1 MRRKVVKGPVGIIAA
16 AMGVGV
22 AIFQFYTAGFGV
34 LPPREQR
41 SVHLL
46 FLLPLAFL
54 YYPARKKSNQ
64 EKATTVDIIL
74 AVLAMAVGVYIL
86 TQRNRLLMR
95 WEHVSPVLILDMVFG
110 GIAIALLIE
119 ATRRAVSP
127 AFAIVAGICL
137 MYLPVASRMPVM
149 LRGHSFSFPRIIELS
164 YLLTDEG
171 IYGVMTGISA
181 TFIFLFILFGA
192 FVLTFGAGDFFIKL
206 ATAVAGRARGGPAK
220 MAVLASGL
228 FGMISGVAT
237 ANVYVTGS
245 FTIPLMKKIGYRK
258 EFAGAVEAAA
268 STGGQYMPPVMG
280 AGAFIMAA
288 ILGIPYLSV
297 IKAALAAAVLYFIA
311 VGLMVHWEALKTGLV
326 GIPKEQIPKIRT
338 ILPQSYM
345 IIPVVTLIY
354 YLVRGYSPLR
364 AGYNAILVMVAVFI
378 LGSIFDKNKKIADVP
393 MKLLRT
399 FEMAG
404 KNAVVIAIACACAG
418 LVISTMAHTGLGLA
432 FTSLIIKVGG
442 GHLPLVLLLTA
453 TGCIIL
459 GMGMPTSA
467 AYILTAVLAAG
478 AMTRLGVDPLA
489 THLYIFYFAILGSV
503 TPPVCITAYAAAG
516 VAESRPLMTGFEAVK
531 LSVVAYL
538 APVIFVYNR
547 ALLLRGSLMQI
558 IATLSISVIAIF
570 FLTAGLEGYL
580 WRKMGYL
587 GKVGCIAVALLLIYF
602 TITFLPSL

>member
-16 AMGVGV
+16 AMGAGV

-46 FLLPLAFL
+46 FLLPLAFF

-110 GIAIALLIE
+110 GIAIALVVE

-137 MYLPVASRMPVM
+137 IYLPLASRLPVM

-192 FVLTFGAGDFFIKL
+192 FVFTLGVGDFFIKL

-288 ILGIPYLSV
+288 MLGIPYLSV

-311 VGLMVHWEALKTGLV
+311 VGLMVHWEALKTGLI

-345 IIPVVTLIY
+345 IIPVVILIY

-378 LGSIFDKNKKIADVP
+378 L
-393 MKLLRT
+393 
-399 FEMAG
+399 
-404 KNAVVIAIACACAG
+404 
-418 LVISTMAHTGLGLA
+418 
-432 FTSLIIKVGG
+432 
-442 GHLPLVLLLTA
+442 
-453 TGCIIL
+453 
-459 GMGMPTSA
+459 
-467 AYILTAVLAAG
+467 
-478 AMTRLGVDPLA
+478 
-489 THLYIFYFAILGSV
+489 
-503 TPPVCITAYAAAG
+503 
-516 VAESRPLMTGFEAVK
+516 
-531 LSVVAYL
+531 
-538 APVIFVYNR
+538 
-547 ALLLRGSLMQI
+547 
-558 IATLSISVIAIF
+558 
-570 FLTAGLEGYL
+570 
-580 WRKMGYL
+580 
-587 GKVGCIAVALLLIYF
+587 
-602 TITFLPSL
+602 

>member
-587 GKVGCIAVALLLIYF
+587 GKMGCIAVALVLIYF

>member
-16 AMGVGV
+16 GIGAAV

-54 YYPARKKSNQ
+54 YYPATRKSDR
-64 EKATTVDIIL
+64 EKATILDIIL
-74 AVLAMAVGVYIL
+74 AVLAVAVGVYIL
-86 TQRNRLLMR
+86 TQRHRLLMR
-95 WEHVSPVLILDMVFG
+95 WEHVSPVFILDMVFG
-110 GIAIALLIE
+110 SIAIALVVE

-127 AFAIVAGICL
+127 AFAIIAGICL
-137 MYLPVASRMPVM
+137 LYLPLASQMPAM
-149 LRGHSFSFPRIIELS
+149 LRGHSFSFPRIIELL
-164 YLLTDEG
+164 YLLADEG

-192 FVLTFGAGDFFIKL
+192 FVLTIGAGDFFIKL

-220 MAVLASGL
+220 IAVLASGL

-245 FTIPLMKKIGYRK
+245 FTIPLMKKIGYKK

-288 ILGIPYLSV
+288 LLGIPYLSV
-297 IKAALAAAVLYFIA
+297 IKAALAAAVLYFIG

-326 GIPKEQIPKIRT
+326 GVAKEQIPKIRT
-338 ILPQSYM
+338 VLPQSYM
-345 IIPVVTLIY
+345 VIPVFVLVY

-378 LGSIFDKNKKIADVP
+378 LGSILDKNKKIADVP

-404 KNAVVIAIACACAG
+404 KNAVVIATACACAG

-432 FTSLIIKVGG
+432 FTSLIIKAGG
-442 GHLPLVLLLTA
+442 GYLPLVLLLTA
-453 TGCIIL
+453 IGCIIL

-478 AMTRLGVDPLA
+478 ALTKLGVDPLA
-489 THLYIFYFAILGSV
+489 THLYIFYFAIMGSV

-516 VAESRPLMTGFEAVK
+516 VAESKPVMTGFQAVK
-531 LSVVAYL
+531 LSIVAYF
-538 APVIFVYNR
+538 APIIFVYNY

-558 IATLSISVIAIF
+558 IATLSVSVIAIF
-570 FLTAGLEGYL
+570 FLSAGLEGYL

-602 TITFLPSL
+602 TITFLPLL

>member
-16 AMGVGV
+16 AMGAGV

-110 GIAIALLIE
+110 GIAVALVVE

-137 MYLPVASRMPVM
+137 MYLPVASRMPVV

-192 FVLTFGAGDFFIKL
+192 FVLTLGAGDFFIKL

-288 ILGIPYLSV
+288 MLGIPYLSV

-345 IIPVVTLIY
+345 IVPVMTLIY

-516 VAESRPLMTGFEAVK
+516 VAESRPLMTGFQAVR

-547 ALLLRGSLMQI
+547 ALLLQGSLMQI

-587 GKVGCIAVALLLIYF
+587 GKMGCIAVALVLIYF